1 MMHSSS
7 DDRPEA
13 DSPIR
18 ASELVAEHPHPSAW
32 LPFRHRVFR
41 DLWIAQFV
49 SNVGTW
55 MQTVGAVWVML
66 ELKGSPTFV
75 ALVATASSLPTVFLG
90 VAGGALA
97 DLLDRRRLLLV
108 TQILMLAAA
117 AALAALDA
125 SGGLTP
131 ASLLALTFA
140 LGVGAA
146 LNGPAWQAIQPELV
160 PRDEFPQAVTLGGA
174 SINLGRALGPAL
186 GGFILAVAEPWL
198 VFALNALSFGAV
210 VVVLW
215 RWRREPDDAD
225 GPAERFAGAVRAG
238 VRYALFSHSLTGV
251 LVRAGSFSVASA
263 GLMALLPVYS
273 RDVLGLGSG
282 GLGLLLAG
290 FGGGALVAAA
300 LLPRVRARLGQ
311 DAVAAIGA
319 LGVAA
324 ALLTLALVRWAPLV
338 LTIMVAAGAA
348 WLLCLSTFNVASQE
362 ALPGWVRARGLA
374 MYLTAFTGGIA
385 LGSVAWGSLADS
397 LGTPATFAWG
407 ALAVAL
413 TPLLALRFRL
423 GAIGDLDLTPAPMF
437 APEMRLAVEDAGGPV
452 FVAVTYEVAP
462 QAVDEFQRAVQR
474 VGRARRRTGAVRWS
488 VYRDA
493 EAPQR
498 FVEMFIVPS
507 WQEHLRQ
514 HERRTVS
521 DAALQDGLRAFLRDG
536 TEPEVRHFVAPPRPV
551 RRGEA

>member
-1 MMHSSS
+1 MST
-7 DDRPEA
+7 
-13 DSPIR
+13 IR
-18 ASELVAEHPHPSAW
+18 GGTKQARGSAW
-32 LPFRHRVFR
+32 TPFRHRVFR
-41 DLWIAQFV
+41 ALWIAQFV

-90 VAGGALA
+90 VIGGALA

-108 TQILMLAAA
+108 TQTLMLAAA
-117 AALAALDA
+117 AALAVLDA
-125 SGGLTP
+125 SGRLTP
-131 ASLLALTFA
+131 SSLLGLTFA

-160 PRDEFPQAVTLGGA
+160 PREEFPQAVTLGGA

-186 GGFILAVAEPWL
+186 GGFILAVAQAWL
-198 VFALNALSFGAV
+198 VFALNALSFGV
-210 VVVLW
+210 VVIVLW
-215 RWRREPDDAD
+215 VWKRAAD
-225 GPAERFAGAVRAG
+225 EGEGPPERFAGAVRAG
-238 VRYALFSHSLTGV
+238 LRYAFFSRTLTGV
-251 LVRAGSFSVASA
+251 LVRAGLFSVASA

-273 RDVLGLGSG
+273 KNVLALGSS

-290 FGGGALVAAA
+290 FGGGALIAAA
-300 LLPRVRARLGQ
+300 LLPRVRGRVSQ
-311 DAVAAIGA
+311 DGVVAIGTVM
-319 LGVAA
+319 VAA
-324 ALLTLALVRWAPLV
+324 ALLALAIVRWAPLALAV
-338 LTIMVAAGAA
+338 MVCAGAG

-385 LGSVAWGSLADS
+385 LGSAAWGYLADS
-397 LGTPATFAWG
+397 LGTPTTFAWG

-413 TPLLALRFRL
+413 TPLLGLRWHL
-423 GAIGDLDLTPAPMF
+423 SPVGDLDLSPAPMY

-452 FVAVTYEVAP
+452 FVTVVYEVRSG
-462 QAVDEFQRAVQR
+462 AVDEFQRAVRR

-488 VYRDA
+488 IYRDA

-507 WQEHLRQ
+507 WQEHVRQ
-514 HERRTVS
+514 HERRTVT
-521 DAALQDGLRAFLRDG
+521 DAGLQESLRVFLVEGD
-536 TEPEVRHFVAPPRPV
+536 EPQVAHFVAPPRPA
-551 RRGEA
+551 RRRNG

>member
-1 MMHSSS
+1 
-7 DDRPEA
+7 
-13 DSPIR
+13 
-18 ASELVAEHPHPSAW
+18 
-32 LPFRHRVFR
+32 
-41 DLWIAQFV
+41 
-49 SNVGTW
+49 

-90 VAGGALA
+90 VVGGALA

-108 TQILMLAAA
+108 TQTIMLAAA
-117 AALAALDA
+117 AALAVLDA
-125 SGGLTP
+125 SGRLTP
-131 ASLLALTFA
+131 FSLLGLTFA

-160 PRDEFPQAVTLGGA
+160 PREEFPQAVTLGGA

-186 GGFILAVAEPWL
+186 GGFILAVAQAWL
-198 VFALNALSFGAV
+198 VFALNALSFGVV

-215 RWRREPDDAD
+215 GWKRESDEAE
-225 GPAERFAGAVRAG
+225 GPPERFAGAVRAG
-238 VRYALFSHSLTGV
+238 LRYALFSRSLTGV
-251 LVRAGSFSVASA
+251 LVRAGLFSVASA

-273 RDVLGLGSG
+273 KDVLGLGSG

-290 FGGGALVAAA
+290 FGGGALIAAA

-311 DAVAAIGA
+311 DGVVAIGT
-319 LGVAA
+319 LVVAA
-324 ALLTLALVRWAPLV
+324 ALLALAIVRLGCRLPWPSWSV
-338 LTIMVAAGAA
+338 PGAA

-385 LGSVAWGSLADS
+385 LGAAAWGYLADS

-413 TPLLALRFRL
+413 TPLLALRWRL
-423 GAIGDLDLTPAPMF
+423 SAVSDLDLSPAPMY
-437 APEMRLAVEDAGGPV
+437 APEMRLAVEDASGPV
-452 FVAVTYEVAP
+452 FVTVAYEVRP
-462 QAVDEFQRAVQR
+462 EAVDEFQRAVRR

-514 HERRTVS
+514 HERRTAT
-521 DAALQDGLRAFLRDG
+521 DAGLQENLRSLLAERDRAAGGALCCASSASSPGNG
-536 TEPEVRHFVAPPRPV
+536 
-551 RRGEA
+551 

>member
-1 MMHSSS
+1 MSHPLA
-7 DDRPEA
+7 DDDSGA
-13 DSPIR
+13 DSPRPVIEGDAQR
-18 ASELVAEHPHPSAW
+18 PHASAW
-32 LPFRHRVFR
+32 SPFRHRVYR

-108 TQILMLAAA
+108 TQTLMLAAA
-117 AALAALDA
+117 AALAALAA

-131 ASLLALTFA
+131 SSLLALTFA

-186 GGFILAVAEPWL
+186 GGLILVVAEPWL
-198 VFALNALSFGAV
+198 VFALNAASFGAV

-215 RWRREPDDAD
+215 RWRRAPGEAD

-238 VRYALFSHSLTGV
+238 IRDALFSHALTGV
-251 LVRAGSFSVASA
+251 LVRAGLFSLASA

-273 RDVLGLGSG
+273 KNVLGLGSG
-282 GLGLLLAG
+282 GLGLLLGG

-300 LLPRVRARLGQ
+300 LLPRARARLSQ
-311 DAVAAIGA
+311 DAVATIGA
-319 LGVAA
+319 LCVAV
-324 ALLTLALVRWAPLV
+324 ALLALALVRSAPLA
-338 LTIMVAAGAA
+338 LAIMVVAGAA

-385 LGSVAWGSLADS
+385 LGSAAWGYLADS
-397 LGTPATFAWG
+397 LGTPAAFAWG

-423 GAIGDLDLTPAPMF
+423 GVIGDLDLTPAPMY
-437 APEMRLAVEDAGGPV
+437 APEMRLAVDDAGGPV
-452 FVAVTYEVAP
+452 FVTVAYEVAP
-462 QAVDEFQRAVQR
+462 RAVDEFQRAVRR

-507 WQEHLRQ
+507 WQEHVRQ
-514 HERRTVS
+514 HERRTVT
-521 DAALQDGLRAFLRDG
+521 DAALQEALRAFLRDG
-536 TEPEVRHFVAPPRPV
+536 TEPEVAHFVAPPRPV

>member
-1 MMHSSS
+1 MSTIG
-7 DDRPEA
+7 DDA
-13 DSPIR
+13 QT
-18 ASELVAEHPHPSAW
+18 AHPSAW
-32 LPFRHRVFR
+32 TPFGHRVFR
-41 DLWIAQFV
+41 ALWIAQFV

-90 VAGGALA
+90 VVGGALA
-97 DLLDRRRLLLV
+97 DLLDRRRLLIV
-108 TQILMLAAA
+108 TQTLMLAAA
-117 AALAALDA
+117 VGMAVLDA
-125 SGGLTP
+125 VGRLTP
-131 ASLLALTFA
+131 ASLLGLTFA

-160 PRDEFPQAVTLGGA
+160 PREEFPQAVTLGGA

-198 VFALNALSFGAV
+198 VFALNALSFGVV

-215 RWRREPDDAD
+215 AWKRAAD
-225 GPAERFAGAVRAG
+225 EAEGPPERFAGAVRAG
-238 VRYALFSHSLTGV
+238 LRYALFSRTLTGV
-251 LVRAGSFSVASA
+251 LVRAGLFSVASA

-273 RDVLGLGSG
+273 KNVLGLGSG

-290 FGGGALVAAA
+290 FGGGALIAAA
-300 LLPRVRARLGQ
+300 LLPRVRGRFGE
-311 DAVAAIGA
+311 DSVVAIGS
-319 LGVAA
+319 LTVAA
-324 ALLTLALVRWAPLV
+324 ALLALAIVRWAPLALAV
-338 LTIMVAAGAA
+338 MVCAGAA

-385 LGSVAWGSLADS
+385 LGSAAWGYLANS

-413 TPLLALRFRL
+413 TPLLGL
-423 GAIGDLDLTPAPMF
+423 GWHLSRVGDLDLSPAPMY
-437 APEMRLAVEDAGGPV
+437 APEMRLAVEDAAGPV
-452 FVAVTYEVAP
+452 FVTVAYEVRP
-462 QAVDEFQRAVQR
+462 ESVDEFQRAVRR

-488 VYRDA
+488 IYRDA

-507 WQEHLRQ
+507 WQEHVRQ
-514 HERRTVS
+514 HERRTVT
-521 DAALQDGLRAFLRDG
+521 DAGLQESLRNFLAEG
-536 TEPEVRHFVAPPRPV
+536 TEPQVAHFVAPPRLA
-551 RRGEA
+551 RRGGG

>member
-1 MMHSSS
+1 MNTMSDDAQQAHSS
-7 DDRPEA
+7 
-13 DSPIR
+13 
-18 ASELVAEHPHPSAW
+18 AW
-32 LPFRHRVFR
+32 TPFRHRVFR
-41 DLWIAQFV
+41 ALWIAQFV

-90 VAGGALA
+90 VIGGALA

-108 TQILMLAAA
+108 TQTLMLAAA
-117 AALAALDA
+117 AALAVLDA
-125 SGGLTP
+125 SGRLTP
-131 ASLLALTFA
+131 SSLLALTFA

-160 PRDEFPQAVTLGGA
+160 PREEFPQAVTLGGA

-186 GGFILAVAEPWL
+186 GGFILAVAQAWL
-198 VFALNALSFGAV
+198 VFALNALSFGVV

-215 RWRREPDDAD
+215 TWKRASDEAE
-225 GPAERFAGAVRAG
+225 GPPERFAGAVRAG
-238 VRYALFSHSLTGV
+238 LRYAVFSRTLTGV
-251 LVRAGSFSVASA
+251 LVRAGLFSVASA

-273 RDVLGLGSG
+273 KNVLGLGSG

-290 FGGGALVAAA
+290 FGGGALIAAALLPGVRGRLSQDGVVAIGTVVVAAA
-300 LLPRVRARLGQ
+300 LLAL
-311 DAVAAIGA
+311 AI
-319 LGVAA
+319 
-324 ALLTLALVRWAPLV
+324 VRWAPLAMAV
-338 LTIMVAAGAA
+338 MVCAGAG

-385 LGSVAWGSLADS
+385 LGSAAWGYLADS

-413 TPLLALRFRL
+413 TPLLGLRWRL
-423 GAIGDLDLTPAPMF
+423 SAVGDLDLSPAPMY

-452 FVAVTYEVAP
+452 FVTVAYEVRP
-462 QAVDEFQRAVQR
+462 GAVDEFQRAVRR

-488 VYRDA
+488 IYRDA

-507 WQEHLRQ
+507 WQEHVRQ
-514 HERRTVS
+514 HERRTVT
-521 DAALQDGLRAFLRDG
+521 DAGLQESLRVFLAEG
-536 TEPEVRHFVAPPRPV
+536 TEPQVAHFVAPPRPA
-551 RRGEA
+551 RRGSG

>member
-1 MMHSSS
+1 
-7 DDRPEA
+7 
-13 DSPIR
+13 
-18 ASELVAEHPHPSAW
+18 
-32 LPFRHRVFR
+32 
-41 DLWIAQFV
+41 
-49 SNVGTW
+49 
-55 MQTVGAVWVML
+55 
-66 ELKGSPTFV
+66 
-75 ALVATASSLPTVFLG
+75 
-90 VAGGALA
+90 
-97 DLLDRRRLLLV
+97 
-108 TQILMLAAA
+108 MLAAA
-117 AALAALDA
+117 GALAALDA

-131 ASLLALTFA
+131 SSLLALTFA

-160 PRDEFPQAVTLGGA
+160 PRSEFPQAVTLGGA
-174 SINLGRALGPAL
+174 SINLGRAIGPAL

-198 VFALNALSFGAV
+198 VFALNAASFGAV

-215 RWRREPDDAD
+215 RWRREPDEAE

-238 VRYALFSHSLTGV
+238 VRYALFSHALTGV
-251 LVRAGSFSVASA
+251 LVRAGVFSVASA

-273 RDVLGLGSG
+273 KDVLGLGSG

-290 FGGGALVAAA
+290 FGGGALLAAA

-311 DAVAAIGA
+311 DRVVAVGT
-319 LGVAA
+319 LFVAA
-324 ALLTLALVRWAPLV
+324 ALLALAIVRSAPAAMA
-338 LTIMVAAGAA
+338 IMVVAGGA

-385 LGSVAWGSLADS
+385 LGSAAWGYLADS

-407 ALAVAL
+407 ALAVGL
-413 TPLLALRFRL
+413 TTLLGLRFRL
-423 GAIGDLDLTPAPMF
+423 AAIGDLDLTPAPMY
-437 APEMRLAVEDAGGPV
+437 APEMRLATEDVGGPV
-452 FVAVTYEVAP
+452 FVTVAYEVAP
-462 QAVDEFQRAVQR
+462 GAVDDFQRAVRR

-493 EAPQR
+493 EAPLR

-507 WQEHLRQ
+507 WQEHVRQ

-521 DAALQDGLRAFLRDG
+521 DAALQDSLRAFLRDG
-536 TEPEVRHFVAPPRPV
+536 TEPEVAHFIAPPRPS
-551 RRGEA
+551 RLEEA

>member
-1 MMHSSS
+1 MHPLP
-7 DDRPEA
+7 DRREQA
-13 DSPIR
+13 DAPLQAI
-18 ASELVAEHPHPSAW
+18 AGGAERLHPSAW
-32 LPFRHRVFR
+32 SPFRHRVYR
-41 DLWIAQFV
+41 DLWLAQFV

-75 ALVATASSLPTVFLG
+75 ALVATAGSLPTVFLG

-108 TQILMLAAA
+108 TQTLMLAAA

-131 ASLLALTFA
+131 SSLLALTFA
-140 LGVGAA
+140 LGVGTA

-198 VFALNALSFGAV
+198 VFALNAASFGAV

-215 RWRREPDDAD
+215 RWRREPDEAE

-238 VRYALFSHSLTGV
+238 LRYALFSHSLTGV

-273 RDVLGLGSG
+273 KDVLGLGSG

-290 FGGGALVAAA
+290 FGGGALIAAG

-311 DAVAAIGA
+311 DAAVAIGA
-319 LGVAA
+319 LTVAA
-324 ALLTLALVRWAPLV
+324 ALLALALVRSAPVALA
-338 LTIMVAAGAA
+338 IMVVAGAA

-374 MYLTAFTGGIA
+374 LYLTAFTGGIA
-385 LGSVAWGSLADS
+385 LGSAAWGYLADS

-413 TPLLALRFRL
+413 TPLLGLRFRL
-423 GAIGDLDLTPAPMF
+423 GAIGVLDLTPAPMY
-437 APEMRLAVEDAGGPV
+437 APEMRLDVEDASGPV
-452 FVAVTYEVAP
+452 FVTVAYEVAP
-462 QAVDEFQRAVQR
+462 QAVDEFQRAVRR

-498 FVEMFIVPS
+498 FVEMFVVPS
-507 WQEHLRQ
+507 WQEHVRQ
-514 HERRTVS
+514 HERRTVT
-521 DAALQDGLRAFLRDG
+521 DAVLQEALRAFLRDG
-536 TEPEVRHFVAPPRPV
+536 AEPEVQHLVAPPRL
-551 RRGEA
+551 

>member
-1 MMHSSS
+1 MGHA
-7 DDRPEA
+7 R
-13 DSPIR
+13 
-18 ASELVAEHPHPSAW
+18 
-32 LPFRHRVFR
+32 
-41 DLWIAQFV
+41 
-49 SNVGTW
+49 
-55 MQTVGAVWVML
+55 
-66 ELKGSPTFV
+66 LKGSPTFV

-117 AALAALDA
+117 GALAALDA

-131 ASLLALTFA
+131 SSLLALTFA

-186 GGFILAVAEPWL
+186 GGFILAVAQPWL

-215 RWRREPDDAD
+215 RWRREPDEAD

-238 VRYALFSHSLTGV
+238 IRYALFSHALTGV
-251 LVRAGSFSVASA
+251 LVRAGLFSVASA

-273 RDVLGLGSG
+273 KDVLGLGSG

-290 FGGGALVAAA
+290 FGAGALVAAT

-311 DAVAAIGA
+311 DVVVAIGT
-319 LGVAA
+319 LSVGA
-324 ALLTLALVRWAPLV
+324 ALLALAVTRSEALALV
-338 LTIMVAAGAA
+338 IMAAAGAA

-385 LGSVAWGSLADS
+385 LGSAAWGYLADS

-413 TPLLALRFRL
+413 TPLLGLRWRL
-423 GAIGDLDLTPAPMF
+423 GAIGDLDLAPAPMY
-437 APEMRLAVEDAGGPV
+437 APEMRLAVDDAGGPV
-452 FVAVTYEVAP
+452 FVTVAYEVAP
-462 QAVDEFQRAVQR
+462 HLVDEFQIAVRR

-507 WQEHLRQ
+507 WQEHVRQ

-521 DAALQDGLRAFLRDG
+521 DAALQDSLRAFLRDG
-536 TEPEVRHFVAPPRPV
+536 TEPEVTHFIAPPRSL

>member
-1 MMHSSS
+1 MIR
-7 DDRPEA
+7 DDARRPQ
-13 DSPIR
+13 S
-18 ASELVAEHPHPSAW
+18 SAW
-32 LPFRHRVFR
+32 SPFRHRVFR

-131 ASLLALTFA
+131 SSLLALTFA

-146 LNGPAWQAIQPELV
+146 LNNPAWQAIQPELV

-215 RWRREPDDAD
+215 RWRREPDEAN

-238 VRYALFSHSLTGV
+238 VRYAFFSHSLTGV
-251 LVRAGSFSVASA
+251 LVRAGSFSLASA
-263 GLMALLPVYS
+263 GLMALLPVYAK
-273 RDVLGLGSG
+273 DVLGLGSG

-290 FGGGALVAAA
+290 FGGGALIAAI

-311 DAVAAIGA
+311 DAVLASGA
-319 LGVAA
+319 LCVAA
-324 ALLTLALVRWAPLV
+324 ALLALAVTRWAPLA
-338 LTIMVAAGAA
+338 MVVMVVAGAA

-374 MYLTAFTGGIA
+374 MYLTAFTAGIA
-385 LGSVAWGSLADS
+385 LGSAAWGYLADS

-413 TPLLALRFRL
+413 TPLLGLRWRL
-423 GAIGDLDLTPAPMF
+423 AAISDLDLTPAPMY
-437 APEMRLAVEDAGGPV
+437 APEMRLAVDDASGPV
-452 FVAVTYEVAP
+452 FVTVAYEVAP
-462 QAVDEFQRAVQR
+462 QAVDEFQRAVRR

-493 EAPQR
+493 AAPQR
-498 FVEMFIVPS
+498 FVEMFIAPS
-507 WQEHLRQ
+507 WQEHVRQ
-514 HERRTVS
+514 HDRRTVS
-521 DAALQDGLRAFLRDG
+521 DAALQDDLRAFLSEG
-536 TEPEVRHFVAPPRPV
+536 TEPEVTHFIAGR
-551 RRGEA
+551 